1 MSRRTAVGI
10 VDARAAFDAYCT
22 RHCVSQEAAIAEL
35 VHMALGLPAD
45 ILDYLREQ
53 STGAG
58 AAA

>member
-1 MSRRTAVGI
+1 MSHRVPAGI
-10 VDARAAFDAYCT
+10 VDARATFDAYCT

-53 STGAG
+53 TRGAG

>member
-1 MSRRTAVGI
+1 MSTRVTSGI
-10 VDARAAFDAYCT
+10 VDARAAFDAYCS
-22 RHCVSQEAAIAEL
+22 RHCVSREAAVAEL

-53 STGAG
+53 T